1 MARDISDIE
10 GISAVTLFVSEMERA
25 VIFYESLG
33 LELCYGGRDEPFTS
47 FRVGSGYINLA
58 AGTPP
63 SSLWGRVIVYVS
75 DVDAMYARILK
86 AGHVAET
93 TPADA
98 AWGER
103 YFHLR
108 DPDGNELSFARPL
121 SKN

>member
-1 MARDISDIE
+1 MANEIIDIE
-10 GISAVTLFVSEMERA
+10 GISAVTLFVSEMDRA
-25 VIFYESLG
+25 VDFYESLG
-33 LELCYGGRDEPFTS
+33 FEACSGGRGKPFTS
-47 FRVGSGYINLA
+47 FLAGPGYINLA

-63 SSLWGRVIVYVS
+63 SSLWGRVIIYVS
-75 DVDAMYARILK
+75 DVDAMYARALD

-98 AWGER
+98 SWGER

-121 SKN
+121 SNT